1 MLPCDCPR
9 VGEVG
14 GNRRGPP
21 VVGRRC
27 LRTAAGEDGSGRHAT
42 GVESSVSR
50 SDGDVLLVQRAARDD
65 RRCRRKYGELW
76 KVYCAKV
83 PFRMLPLIY

>member
-1 MLPCDCPR
+1 M
-9 VGEVG
+9 
-14 GNRRGPP
+14 
-21 VVGRRC
+21 
-27 LRTAAGEDGSGRHAT
+27 
-42 GVESSVSR
+42 SR